1 MTEPNG
7 VEIATALISR
17 KVYVHD
23 PALPRSARTDTKSV
37 IVVTNR
43 NRVRC
48 EKLQVDNQHDYEMEI
63 DAAETLPH
71 TWQHAG
77 LPPDGAFAPKY
88 KHTHGVNGSLL
99 PLTDYEGFM
108 ILVTAACNLVMSEV
122 ALSYYDRKKF
132 KEDGVKVR
140 LTPVK
145 RLPSGDGLMG
155 SVSLTTTANMHDELD
170 EKRMT
175 YVLDML
181 VRLFYRGDGETGE
194 RDWREQEL
202 RKAVILYMGG
212 TGGASQFTNFTSLLM
227 SLELAVGFAKS
238 EGITSND
245 ASHKAAALL
254 IDTIRWSGIDPTKSG
269 SSLVESCRVILGDV
283 MAGRVYEYTKLNNRL
298 KHYGRNTEDAKY
310 FDKNVD
316 KIYEIIRGLC
326 VDAAYVIL
334 LGLIRLYG
342 TGSPP
347 TRANKTHRTSQLILG
362 TIEDCVDRHGAESVG
377 GGVEPKIQ
385 RLMDFIENDA
395 IKSEKVTYDTTSP
408 VLRMLMTLVKAARML
423 GEPDG
428 LAGVRALVREYED
441 VVPDDLKPAKY
452 GFDVEHD
459 EEALHKWLVLITRSA
474 VVWMDS
480 QFHHTYVTLHIAKFG
495 RTSGIKCDAAIF

>member
-1 MTEPNG
+1 MTKSNG
-7 VEIATALISR
+7 VEIATAPISK

-43 NRVRC
+43 NHVRC
-48 EKLQVDNQHDYEMEI
+48 EKLRVENQHDYEMKV
-63 DAAETLPH
+63 DAAKMLPH

-88 KHTHGVNGSLL
+88 IHDTNSSLL
-99 PLTDYEGFM
+99 PLTDYEGFA
-108 ILVTAACNLVMSEV
+108 ILVTAACNLVMRKV

-132 KEDGVKVR
+132 KEDDVEVR
-140 LTPVK
+140 LMPVK
-145 RLPSGDGLMG
+145 RLPSGEGLMG
-155 SVSLTTTANMHDELD
+155 SVSSTTITNTHDELD

-181 VRLFYRGDGETGE
+181 VRLFYRGAGETGE

-202 RKAVILYMGG
+202 RKAIILYVGG

-238 EGITSND
+238 EGIASND
-245 ASHKAAALL
+245 APHKVAKLL
-254 IDTIRWSGIDPTKSG
+254 IDTIRWSGIDPTKSD
-269 SSLVESCRVILGDV
+269 STLIKSCRVILGDM

-298 KHYGRNTEDAKY
+298 KHYGRNAGDAKY

-316 KIYEIIRGLC
+316 KIYEVIRGLR

-342 TGSPP
+342 TGRPP
-347 TRANKTHRTSQLILG
+347 TRADKTYRASQFILG
-362 TIEDCVDRHGAESVG
+362 MIGDCVDRHGAASVG

-385 RLMDFIENDA
+385 HLVDFIENDA
-395 IKSEKVTYDTTSP
+395 IKSERVIYDNTSP
-408 VLRMLMTLVKAARML
+408 VLLILMTLVKAARML

-428 LAGVRALVREYED
+428 LADVRALVRKYD
-441 VVPDDLKPAKY
+441 DAVPDNLKPAKY
-452 GFDVEHD
+452 GFDIEHD
-459 EEALHKWLVLITRSA
+459 EEALRNWLVSITHSA

-480 QFHHTYVTLHIAKFG
+480 QFHHTCVALHNAQFG
-495 RTSGIKCDAAIF
+495 KTSGIKCNTAIF